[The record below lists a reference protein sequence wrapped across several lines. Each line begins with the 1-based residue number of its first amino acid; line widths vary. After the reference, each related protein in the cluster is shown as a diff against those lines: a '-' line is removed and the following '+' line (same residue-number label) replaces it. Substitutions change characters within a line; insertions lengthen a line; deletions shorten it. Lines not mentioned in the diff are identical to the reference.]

1 MNFADYQEQA
11 FQTDRTSPATNMSA
25 DAARLIPL
33 LGLAGEAGQLLTEY
47 KKRLR
52 DGPGHVLFV
61 DRVAEELGD
70 ILWYV
75 ANLASKYDLEL
86 DAIAEQ
92 NLSKVATLYD
102 HAHTAHRFDAEYGEG
117 ERFPRQFTATFHE
130 IREGS
135 RIEVRTDIDGVLVGA
150 ALTDNAYKDDGY
162 RFHDVFHIAY
172 AAVLGWSP
180 VLRRLMRLKR
190 RSRPLIDEVED
201 GGRAAVIEEGI
212 AAVAFD
218 YARNHQFLAGV
229 SDVDESL
236 LSTLRGMGAHLEVA
250 AQPPSQWR
258 QAVIASFAVWRE
270 LVANGGGRVEADLD
284 RRQIR
289 YAGPAQAMTTAAAAD
304 PE

>member
-1 MNFADYQEQA
+1 MNFTDYQA
-11 FQTDRTSPATNMSA
+11 RALRTDRTPPATSMSA

-33 LGLAGEAGQLLTEY
+33 LGLAGEAGQLLAEY

-75 ANLASKYDLEL
+75 ANLASKYEL
-86 DAIAEQ
+86 DLDDIAAQ
-92 NLSKVATLYD
+92 NLVKVDALYD
-102 HAHTAHRFDAEYGEG
+102 RSGAAHRFDADYGEG
-117 ERFPRQFTATFHE
+117 ERFPRHFTATFHE

-135 RIEVRTDIDGVLVGA
+135 RVEVRTEIEGVLVGA
-150 ALTDNAYKDDGY
+150 ALTDNAYQDDGY
-162 RFHDVFHIAY
+162 RYHDVFHIAY
-172 AAVLGWSP
+172 AAILGWSP

-190 RSRPLIDEVED
+190 RSTPLIDEVED

-218 YARNHQFLAGV
+218 YARNHQFLANV
-229 SDVDESL
+229 SDVDEAL
-236 LSTLRGMGAHLEVA
+236 LATLRGMSAHLEVA
-250 AQPPSQWR
+250 SQSPSHWR
-258 QAVIASFAVWRE
+258 QAVIDSFVVWRQ

-284 RRQIR
+284 KREIR
-289 YAGPAQAMTTAAAAD
+289 YAGPAKPITTAPADAA
-304 PE
+304 E